1 MNSMYR
7 IVIVLVVSATSLL
20 LLYGAQVANAQT
32 TVLTEKQVD
41 LIRKNCQSAKSTLSQ
56 LHASDAL
63 LRVNRGQVY
72 ESLSTRLI
80 EPFNSRLGN
89 NGLDNKA
96 TSTVATNYRTAL
108 DTFRSNYRLYEQ
120 ELSAALK
127 IDCHQSPVAFHE
139 SVERARTKRKQ
150 VNTSVVRLHRVIDD
164 YRLVVDD
171 FTLNY
176 NEGR

>member
-1 MNSMYR
+1 MSSIYR
-7 IVIVLVVSATSLL
+7 FLVVLAISAVSFL
-20 LLYGAQVANAQT
+20 LLYGVQAVNAQT
-32 TVLTEKQVD
+32 AVLSEKQVE

-96 TSTVATNYRTAL
+96 TNTVAMNYRTAL
-108 DTFRSNYRLYEQ
+108 DAFRSNYRLYEQ

-139 SVERARTKRKQ
+139 SVERARERRKQ
-150 VNTSVVRLHRVIDD
+150 VNNSVIRLHRVIDD
-164 YRLVVDD
+164 YRLAVDD
-171 FTLNY
+171 FMLNY
-176 NEGR
+176 KGGR